1 MKTFARLT
9 AALVVV
15 SAFSLAAAKGKAE
28 AAAYQQTAYD
38 KLTWTEMMPGGP
50 AVHVLWGDM
59 KKGPY
64 ALLMKFPAG
73 FDSGPHTHSADYHG
87 VLVKGRM
94 TNSSEGIA
102 PSGPVEAGST
112 WDQPG
117 KTVHANKCAPESECV
132 MLIAQDKAFDF
143 APAKAK

>member
-1 MKTFARLT
+1 MKPLPKLV
-9 AALVVV
+9 AAVAVV
-15 SAFSLAAAKGKAE
+15 SAFTFAAAKGKE
-28 AAAYQQTAYD
+28 AAAFQQTAYD
-38 KLTWTEMMPGGP
+38 KLSWTEMMPGGP
-50 AVHVLWGDM
+50 SVHVLWGDM

-73 FDSGPHTHSADYHG
+73 FDSGPHTHSASYHG

-94 TNSSEGIA
+94 TNTSEGA
-102 PSGPVEAGST
+102 AAAGAVEAGST

-117 KTVHANKCAPESECV
+117 KVVHRNQCSPDAECV
-132 MLIAQDKAFDF
+132 MLIAQDKPFDF

>member
-1 MKTFARLT
+1 MKTVSRFV

-15 SAFSLAAAKGKAE
+15 SAFGFAVAGGKSTATF
-28 AAAYQQTAYD
+28 QQTAYD
-38 KLTWTEMMPGGP
+38 KLAWTELMPGGP

-64 ALLMKFPAG
+64 GLLMKFPAG
-73 FDSGPHTHSADYHG
+73 FDSGLHTHSADYHG

-94 TNSSEGIA
+94 TNTSEGVTPA
-102 PSGPVEAGST
+102 GAVESGST

-117 KTVHANKCAPESECV
+117 KVVHRNQCAPESECV
-132 MLIAQDKAFDF
+132 MLIAQDKPFDF

>member
-1 MKTFARLT
+1 MKTFARIA

-15 SAFSLAAAKGKAE
+15 SAFSFAAAKGKP
-28 AAAYQQTAYD
+28 AALQQTAYD
-38 KLTWTEMMPGGP
+38 KLAWTEMMPGGP
-50 AVHVLWGDM
+50 SVHVLWGDM

-64 ALLMKFPAG
+64 GLLMKFPAG

-94 TNSSEGIA
+94 TNTSEGITA
-102 PSGPVEAGST
+102 TGPVDAGST

-117 KTVHANKCAPESECV
+117 KVVHANKCAPESECV
-132 MLIAQDKAFDF
+132 MLIAQDKPFDF